1 MDLPSNLAHGGS
13 LETVPQRR
21 SCMARS
27 GVVKVAITAGALSKE
42 TIKKHSKV
50 SFFARIMYCTIIYLN
65 VPASLC
71 ILTERDQDLFVSR
84 GTAT

>member
-1 MDLPSNLAHGGS
+1 MNLPSNLAHGGS

-42 TIKKHSKV
+42 TIKKHGRGIVLRAYHVLYYNISKCAGV
-50 SFFARIMYCTIIYLN
+50 TLY
-65 VPASLC
+65 PH
-71 ILTERDQDLFVSR
+71 
-84 GTAT
+84 

>member
-1 MDLPSNLAHGGS
+1 MNLPSNLAHGGS

-42 TIKKHSKV
+42 AIKKTQQRYRSSRV
-50 SFFARIMYCTIIYLN
+50 S
-65 VPASLC
+65 C
-71 ILTERDQDLFVSR
+71 IVL
-84 GTAT
+84 